1 MTGAWGSQ
9 STSLTCAE
17 DYFLK
22 VLKPNKESFFG
33 APSTFASALNLATTL
48 YHFHE
53 WLFEEYKSKLESE
66 LNSTFSGKG
75 AFWQSV
81 PVRAGC
87 GGKIGKSVMAITGS
101 G

>member
-22 VLKPNKESFFG
+22 VVKPNKESFFG
-33 APSTFASALNLATTL
+33 APSTFASAFNLATTL

-53 WLFEEYKSKLESE
+53 WLFDEYKSKLEGE
-66 LNSTFSGKG
+66 LKSLARAHSGNRSSRPIQNSVTYEMS
-75 AFWQSV
+75 QTHRS
-81 PVRAGC
+81 
-87 GGKIGKSVMAITGS
+87 T
-101 G
+101 